1 MVRQFACPEHSACAA
16 AARLAITAV
25 WFAPEE
31 ELEAAEELDELD
43 RALEKMLEVAALLL
57 VKLEKAE
64 LLVEV
69 LEADELVP
77 DRKYP
82 PTPAM
87 AKAMTITTAATAV
100 EIPVL
105 EGRTAQDPPRR
116 GFMPAKPRSKILN
129 SWAGI
134 CPHLNP

>member
-1 MVRQFACPEHSACAA
+1 M
-16 AARLAITAV
+16 TAV

-31 ELEAAEELDELD
+31 EVEAVEELEELD
-43 RALEKMLEVAALLL
+43 RAVERTLEVAALLL
-57 VKLEKAE
+57 ARLERKE

-69 LEADELVP
+69 LEADEPVP
-77 DRKYP
+77 DKKYP
-82 PTPAM
+82 PTPATT
-87 AKAMTITTAATAV
+87 KAMTITTAATAV

-116 GFMPAKPRSKILN
+116 GPIPAEPRSKILN
-129 SWAGI
+129 PWAGI

>member
-1 MVRQFACPEHSACAA
+1 M
-16 AARLAITAV
+16 TAV

-31 ELEAAEELDELD
+31 EVEAVEELDELD

-57 VKLEKAE
+57 VKLEKTE

-69 LEADELVP
+69 LDVDEPVP
-77 DRKYP
+77 ERKYP
-82 PTPAM
+82 PTPAT
-87 AKAMTITTAATAV
+87 AKAMAITTAATAV

-105 EGRTAQDPPRR
+105 EGRTAQDPSRR
-116 GFMPAKPRSKILN
+116 GPMPVKSRSKILN